1 MKFYI
6 HYGCEN
12 PWLLDFHWLQSNT
25 QNKQGFQLS
34 ITHKYSL
41 FRWLYPK
48 HFSKMQYQE
57 KNSKEISI

>member
-12 PWLLDFHWLQSNT
+12 PWFLDFHWLQSNI
-25 QNKQGFQLS
+25 QNSFQLS

-48 HFSKMQYQE
+48 HFSKNAVSRE
-57 KNSKEISI
+57 KK